1 MPGSMW
7 WSRVATTWWYGVSRT
22 YAEIAAAT
30 AAPPATG
37 SEPPSQK
44 SFWTS
49 VMISARISFLEDG
62 RDGGVALRQ
71 LEALPRHRHQRP
83 AQVLARLL
91 QARQALDRLA
101 GAD

>member
-1 MPGSMW
+1 MW

-30 AAPPATG
+30 PAPPSTG

-49 VMISARISFLEDG
+49 VMISARM
-62 RDGGVALRQ
+62 
-71 LEALPRHRHQRP
+71 
-83 AQVLARLL
+83 
-91 QARQALDRLA
+91 
-101 GAD
+101 